1 MVFLDNIKILLQLIG
16 TRTTVQNVDHIKISN
31 AKVKFKIGALKM
43 KFENLFGGNKA
54 LEDVANEV
62 INQNGQL
69 VVQDAIP
76 IIEQSFGAKL
86 LSASNQFFAANT
98 ADEIFPQN

>member
-1 MVFLDNIKILLQLIG
+1 MK
-16 TRTTVQNVDHIKISN
+16 NVDHINISN

-43 KFENLFGGNKA
+43 KFENLFSGNKA

-86 LSASNQFFAANT
+86 LSAANQFFAANT